1 MVASGLLEVALAKL
15 RTMQMR
21 DTATLYYSI
30 RSYFIHHHNM
40 FHTGTEWYRMVQNG
54 TEYCI
59 LVLVQHTGTG
69 TAFVHSRLTSIAVYR

>member
-30 RSYFIHHHNM
+30 RSYFIHHQGIIIICFILVQN
-40 FHTGTEWYRMVQNG
+40 GTEWYR
-54 TEYCI
+54 I
-59 LVLVQHTGTG
+59 LHTGTG
-69 TAFVHSRLTSIAVYR
+69 TAYWYWYSIRTFPTY